1 VRTWTISLCGSTVVA
16 TLMFDSLLVI
26 IVAGLVGPLLAAGRR
41 PLIPAVIGELIAGIG
56 LGRSG
61 LGLIDA
67 TTPANALLY
76 GLGFAMLMLVAG
88 SHVDLRA
95 PGLRASARAGAIAAG
110 LVALLSLPVGLA
122 IGSVLAPGA
131 PSLLFP
137 VLLAGS
143 SAAVAFPI
151 LQERGLIGPGVG
163 LLLVWIPLADVL
175 TVLLMPLTLIGAA
188 KIPEALGGDALI
200 VAGTVGALWL
210 GERIAHS
217 QRAMTLRD
225 RSQTRGWALQLRVT
239 LLILV
244 VLSLIATRTGGSTLL
259 AGFGA
264 GLVLARLREPTRLE
278 LQLSGIA
285 EGFFVPAFFVL
296 IGSELD
302 LRSLA
307 GDPSAILLALA
318 LAVSGLAIHLVA
330 SRVVAPPPWSGF
342 GLAAAAQLGLP
353 AAAASLGLGTGAL
366 SPAVAAAIV
375 LGGCLTVLPAAIG
388 TRRLADVL
396 AAPGSAT
403 CAPQPAGV
411 TGSSSPSA
419 RHETDR
425 EEQGEDQSQPGGA
438 AQDRIE
444 STGIAVGANGP
455 PEWHGHRDRRQRQ

>member
-1 VRTWTISLCGSTVVA
+1 
-16 TLMFDSLLVI
+16 MFDSLLVI

-41 PLIPAVIGELIAGIG
+41 PLIPAVIGELIAGIC

-143 SAAVAFPI
+143 SAAVALPI

-188 KIPEALGGDALI
+188 QIPEALGGDALI

-210 GERIAHS
+210 GERVAHS
-217 QRAMTLRD
+217 QRALTLRD

-278 LQLSGIA
+278 VQLSGIA

-318 LAVSGLAIHLVA
+318 LAAGGLAIHLVA

-375 LGGCLTVLPAAIG
+375 LAGCLTVLPAAIG
-388 TRRLADVL
+388 TRGLADVI
-396 AAPGSAT
+396 AAPSSAVIGLGP
-403 CAPQPAGV
+403 APAEHVPEVAG
-411 TGSSSPSA
+411 
-419 RHETDR
+419 
-425 EEQGEDQSQPGGA
+425 
-438 AQDRIE
+438 
-444 STGIAVGANGP
+444 
-455 PEWHGHRDRRQRQ
+455 

>member
-1 VRTWTISLCGSTVVA
+1 
-16 TLMFDSLLVI
+16 MFDSLLVI

-41 PLIPAVIGELIAGIG
+41 PLIPAVIGELIAGIV

-67 TTPANALLY
+67 TTPANALLF

-95 PGLRASARAGAIAAG
+95 PGLRANARAGAIAAG

-131 PSLLFP
+131 PTLLFP

-175 TVLLMPLTLIGAA
+175 TVLLMPLTLTGAA
-188 KIPEALGGDALI
+188 EIPSALGGDALI

-210 GERIAHS
+210 GERVGRSELAV
-217 QRAMTLRD
+217 TLRD

-244 VLSLIATRTGGSTLL
+244 VLSVIATRTGGSTLL

-264 GLVLARLREPTRLE
+264 GLVLARLRQPTRLE
-278 LQLSGIA
+278 VQLSGIA

-296 IGSELD
+296 IGSQID
-302 LRSLA
+302 IRSLA
-307 GDPSAILLALA
+307 GDPSAILLALLMA
-318 LAVSGLAIHLVA
+318 ASGVAIHLVA

-342 GLAAAAQLGLP
+342 GLAATAQLGLP

-375 LGGCLTVLPAAIG
+375 LAGCLTVLPAAIG
-388 TRRLADVL
+388 TRRLADAL
-396 AAPGSAT
+396 
-403 CAPQPAGV
+403 
-411 TGSSSPSA
+411 
-419 RHETDR
+419 
-425 EEQGEDQSQPGGA
+425 DQ
-438 AQDRIE
+438 
-444 STGIAVGANGP
+444 
-455 PEWHGHRDRRQRQ
+455 

>member
-1 VRTWTISLCGSTVVA
+1 
-16 TLMFDSLLVI
+16 MFEPLLVL
-26 IVAGLVGPLLAAGRR
+26 IVAGLVGPLLASGRR
-41 PLIPAVIGELIAGIG
+41 PLIPAVIGELIAGIAI
-56 LGRSG
+56 GRSG

-67 TTPANALLY
+67 TTPANALIY

-95 PGLRASARAGAIAAG
+95 PGLRANVRAGVIAAG
-110 LVALLSLPVGLA
+110 VVALLSVPVGLV
-122 IGSVLAPGA
+122 IGAVLEPGA
-131 PSLLFP
+131 PVLLFP

-151 LQERGLIGPGVG
+151 LEERGLLGPGVG
-163 LLLVWIPLADVL
+163 LLLVWIPLADAL

-200 VAGTVGALWL
+200 VAGTVAALWL
-210 GERIAHS
+210 GERVENS
-217 QRAMTLRD
+217 QLALTMRD

-278 LQLSGIA
+278 VQLSGIA

-296 IGSELD
+296 IGSQLD
-302 LRSLA
+302 LRALA
-307 GDPSAILLALA
+307 GAPSAILLAVVMA
-318 LAVSGLAIHLVA
+318 GCALAIHLAA
-330 SRVVAPPPWSGF
+330 SRVVARPSWSGF

-375 LGGCLTVLPAAIG
+375 LAGCLTVLPASIG
-388 TRRLADVL
+388 TRRLADAL
-396 AAPGSAT
+396 E
-403 CAPQPAGV
+403 AG
-411 TGSSSPSA
+411 PS
-419 RHETDR
+419 
-425 EEQGEDQSQPGGA
+425 G
-438 AQDRIE
+438 
-444 STGIAVGANGP
+444 AVGS
-455 PEWHGHRDRRQRQ
+455 

>member
-1 VRTWTISLCGSTVVA
+1 
-16 TLMFDSLLVI
+16 MFDSLLVI
-26 IVAGLVGPLLAAGRR
+26 ILAGLVGPLLAAGRR
-41 PLIPAVIGELIAGIG
+41 PLIPAVIGELIAGIV

-67 TTPANALLY
+67 TTPAIALLY

-122 IGSVLAPGA
+122 IGVALAPGA

-151 LQERGLIGPGVG
+151 LKERGLIGPGVG

-188 KIPEALGGDALI
+188 TIPLALGGDALI
-200 VAGTVGALWL
+200 VAGTVVALRL
-210 GERIAHS
+210 GERVAHS
-217 QRAMTLRD
+217 QRALTLRD

-307 GDPSAILLALA
+307 GAPSATMLALA
-318 LAVSGLAIHLVA
+318 LAAGGLAIHLAA
-330 SRVVAPPPWSGF
+330 SRVVASPPWTGF

-353 AAAASLGLGTGAL
+353 AAAASLGLGTGVL
-366 SPAVAAAIV
+366 SPAVAAALV
-375 LGGCLTVLPAAIG
+375 LAGCLTVLPAAIG

-396 AAPGSAT
+396 AAP
-403 CAPQPAGV
+403 
-411 TGSSSPSA
+411 SS
-419 RHETDR
+419 
-425 EEQGEDQSQPGGA
+425 GEVGHGA
-438 AQDRIE
+438 AA
-444 STGIAVGANGP
+444 T
-455 PEWHGHRDRRQRQ
+455 

>member
-1 VRTWTISLCGSTVVA
+1 
-16 TLMFDSLLVI
+16 MFESLLVI

-41 PLIPAVIGELIAGIG
+41 PLIPAVIGELIAGIC

-143 SAAVAFPI
+143 SAAVALPI

-188 KIPEALGGDALI
+188 QIPEALGGDALI
-200 VAGTVGALWL
+200 VASTVGALWL
-210 GERIAHS
+210 GERVAHS
-217 QRAMTLRD
+217 QRALTLRD
-225 RSQTRGWALQLRVT
+225 RSQTRGWALQLRAT

-264 GLVLARLREPTRLE
+264 GLILARLREPARLE
-278 LQLSGIA
+278 VQLSGIA

-318 LAVSGLAIHLVA
+318 LAAGGLAIHLVA

-375 LGGCLTVLPAAIG
+375 LAGCLTVLPAAIG
-388 TRRLADVL
+388 TRGLADVI
-396 AAPGSAT
+396 AAPSSAVIGLGP
-403 CAPQPAGV
+403 APAEHVPEV
-411 TGSSSPSA
+411 TG
-419 RHETDR
+419 
-425 EEQGEDQSQPGGA
+425 
-438 AQDRIE
+438 
-444 STGIAVGANGP
+444 
-455 PEWHGHRDRRQRQ
+455 

>member
-1 VRTWTISLCGSTVVA
+1 
-16 TLMFDSLLVI
+16 MFDSLLVI

-95 PGLRASARAGAIAAG
+95 PALRASARAGAIAAG

-210 GERIAHS
+210 GERVAHS
-217 QRAMTLRD
+217 QRAITLRD

-264 GLVLARLREPTRLE
+264 GLILARLREPTRLE

-318 LAVSGLAIHLVA
+318 LAASGLAIHLAA

-375 LGGCLTVLPAAIG
+375 LAGCLTVLPAAIG
-388 TRRLADVL
+388 TRGLADVL
-396 AAPGSAT
+396 AAPSSGEFGLGP
-403 CAPQPAGV
+403 APAEHVQEV
-411 TGSSSPSA
+411 TG
-419 RHETDR
+419 
-425 EEQGEDQSQPGGA
+425 
-438 AQDRIE
+438 
-444 STGIAVGANGP
+444 
-455 PEWHGHRDRRQRQ
+455 

>member
-1 VRTWTISLCGSTVVA
+1 
-16 TLMFDSLLVI
+16 MFDSLLVI

-67 TTPANALLY
+67 TTPVNGLLF

-95 PGLRASARAGAIAAG
+95 PGLRASTRAGVIAAG

-122 IGSVLAPGA
+122 VGSVLAPGA
-131 PSLLFP
+131 PTLLFP

-151 LQERGLIGPGVG
+151 LEERGLVGPGVG

-188 KIPEALGGDALI
+188 EIPRALGGDTLI

-210 GERIAHS
+210 GERMGRSQIAL
-217 QRAMTLRD
+217 TLRD

-244 VLSLIATRTGGSTLL
+244 VFSVIATQTGGSTLL

-264 GLVLARLREPTRLE
+264 GLVLARLRHPTRLE
-278 LQLSGIA
+278 VQLSGIA

-296 IGSELD
+296 IGSQLD
-302 LRSLA
+302 LRSLV
-307 GDPSAILLALA
+307 GDPSAILLALLMA
-318 LAVSGLAIHLVA
+318 ASALAIHLAA

-375 LGGCLTVLPAAIG
+375 LAGCLTVLPAAIG

-396 AAPGSAT
+396 AVP
-403 CAPQPAGV
+403 
-411 TGSSSPSA
+411 SS
-419 RHETDR
+419 
-425 EEQGEDQSQPGGA
+425 GEDGALSDPTRALSTQRLPPPGTTRG
-438 AQDRIE
+438 
-444 STGIAVGANGP
+444 
-455 PEWHGHRDRRQRQ
+455 